1 MEKFDHLDQWRH
13 LGNKIHPKTDDII
26 LISKFDLIPNGQ
38 NGFNISQGLIYC
50 DSHLWKTLLFV
61 HLWEISPKSEISMS
75 AILEILL
82 RVSNS
87 FKKSEKKNQ
96 VGLENLHQLTTSL
109 YYRLN
114 IRDSPNIPSYGRS
127 RNNRYPYTTR
137 KLDLFHNCFS
147 GGHSYHY
154 TEIHSLYGN
163 FSSCESA
170 MLWRG
175 VSLILVTK

>member
-1 MEKFDHLDQWRH
+1 MAKTVLTFPKALFTVIAIFEKPYYLCIYGKFHQNLKLACQPFWKFYYASRTH
-13 LGNKIHPKTDDII
+13 
-26 LISKFDLIPNGQ
+26 SKNL
-38 NGFNISQGLIYC
+38 
-50 DSHLWKTLLFV
+50 K
-61 HLWEISPKSEISMS
+61 
-75 AILEILL
+75 
-82 RVSNS
+82 
-87 FKKSEKKNQ
+87 KKNQ

-154 TEIHSLYGN
+154 TEIHSLYGH